1 VKLLEFVECIE
12 EALGIRA
19 IKNFMPLPSGDVVNT
34 WADTR
39 ELVDRVGF
47 RPQITVSSG
56 VQSIVDWYR
65 NYYSV

>member
-1 VKLLEFVECIE
+1 
-12 EALGIRA
+12 
-19 IKNFMPLPSGDVVNT
+19 MPLPSGDVVNT

-56 VQSIVDWYR
+56 VQSFVDWYR
-65 NYYSV
+65 LYYGV

>member
-19 IKNFMPLPSGDVVNT
+19 MPLPSGDVVNT

-56 VQSIVDWYR
+56 VQSSVDWYR